1 MALETRYDVSTH
13 VDSSALADKFPEI
26 CGNATLAMEVS
37 STSMNV
43 TIVTIIAITQGLIDP
58 SGIRN
63 LASNLSFTLRLRIRS
78 CVKILTTFPC
88 ALFHAYG
95 YLVIAVATTFI
106 PGRKIALSGGIGS
119 STIFT
124 GTR

>member
-1 MALETRYDVSTH
+1 M
-13 VDSSALADKFPEI
+13 DSSALADKLPEM

-37 STSMNV
+37 STSINV
-43 TIVTIIAITQGLIDP
+43 ASVTVTAITQGLIEP

-63 LASNLSFTLRLRIRS
+63 FASSLSFTLRLEILSWS
-78 CVKILTTFPC
+78 CGLTAVNRDRQF
-88 ALFHAYG
+88 
-95 YLVIAVATTFI
+95 VNAVATTFI

-124 GTR
+124 GTRCTTFT